1 MKNFSM
7 VELFSRIGAQAKAFS
22 RVCKRRN
29 VSFKTLKTCE
39 WDIHAIT
46 GYYLIHRKSKEIINW
61 SNEKCNKYL
70 SSFNLSNDG
79 KVLANIKTITGL
91 SLPLKRLICT
101 AIKET
106 HNLIDVK
113 SIHAQDIPNNLD
125 VLTYSFPCQDLSN
138 VGGFHR
144 VQRGIDRDANSR
156 SGLLWEV
163 ERVLKERKA
172 LSMDMPKFLILENV
186 TSLLAKRHRHNFED
200 WKEQLRKLGYYN
212 KVYKLNSLNLGVP
225 QHRQRLL
232 MLSIFTN
239 NNSELENKIE
249 DYLNKNNLEQV
260 RIKMTPLSSI
270 LKLDYSNSKYF
281 NEANY
286 LSQIQRHLVTLFGI
300 II

>member
-7 VELFSRIGAQAKAFS
+7 VELFSGIGAQAKAFS

-113 SIHAQDIPNNLD
+113 
-125 VLTYSFPCQDLSN
+125 
-138 VGGFHR
+138 
-144 VQRGIDRDANSR
+144 
-156 SGLLWEV
+156 
-163 ERVLKERKA
+163 
-172 LSMDMPKFLILENV
+172 
-186 TSLLAKRHRHNFED
+186 
-200 WKEQLRKLGYYN
+200 
-212 KVYKLNSLNLGVP
+212 
-225 QHRQRLL
+225 
-232 MLSIFTN
+232 
-239 NNSELENKIE
+239 
-249 DYLNKNNLEQV
+249 
-260 RIKMTPLSSI
+260 
-270 LKLDYSNSKYF
+270 
-281 NEANY
+281 
-286 LSQIQRHLVTLFGI
+286 
-300 II
+300 

>member
-7 VELFSRIGAQAKAFS
+7 VELFSGIGAQAKAFS

-163 ERVLKERKA
+163 ERILKERKA
-172 LSMDMPKFLILENV
+172 LSMDMPRFLILENV
-186 TSLLAKRHRHNFED
+186 TSLLAERHRHNFED

-212 KVYKLNSLNLGVP
+212 KVYKLN
-225 QHRQRLL
+225 
-232 MLSIFTN
+232 
-239 NNSELENKIE
+239 
-249 DYLNKNNLEQV
+249 
-260 RIKMTPLSSI
+260 
-270 LKLDYSNSKYF
+270 
-281 NEANY
+281 
-286 LSQIQRHLVTLFGI
+286 
-300 II
+300 